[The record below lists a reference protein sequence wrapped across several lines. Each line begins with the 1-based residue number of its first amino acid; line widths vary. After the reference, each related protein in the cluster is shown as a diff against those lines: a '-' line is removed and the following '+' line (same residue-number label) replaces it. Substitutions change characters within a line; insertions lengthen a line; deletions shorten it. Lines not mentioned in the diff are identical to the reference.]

1 MGQRPAGPGRGG
13 LKRYGG
19 PLAVLRHANLA
30 RFALSRFCV
39 TIAWQMLGVA
49 VGWQV
54 YRLTGDALALGLIGL
69 WQFLPFVS
77 LVLLGGH
84 TADHI
89 DRRRVLVAAFAVESV
104 CVAALLWFT
113 LGGLRAVWPV
123 YLAVGTFGAT
133 RAFWAPAAQAIL
145 PSLVPREQFP
155 DAVAINAI
163 LFQVAV
169 IAGPALGGVLFL
181 LGAAVV
187 YGVCLALFLLALV
200 VMAGARTPPLERG
213 AEMALD
219 AQFLEGVRFVLR
231 ERAVLGV
238 ISLDLFAVLF
248 GGATA
253 LLPIFANDLLHVGP
267 VGLGLLRTAPGVGA
281 ALTAALLALRPL
293 RRHAGPWMF
302 GGVAV
307 FGVAII
313 VFGLASVFALAL
325 LALFIGGAGD
335 MLSVYIRGVLVQ
347 LRTPDA
353 IRGRVSAVNS
363 MFIGASNELG
373 EFESGLTAR
382 WFGAVPAVL
391 IGGLCTLAVVATW
404 MWRFPELRRLDRLH

>member
-1 MGQRPAGPGRGG
+1 MSPTRQP
-13 LKRYGG
+13 G
-19 PLAVLRHANLA
+19 PLAVLRHGNLA

-54 YRLTGDALALGLIGL
+54 YRLTGDPLALGLIGL
-69 WQFLPFVS
+69 WQFLPFVC
-77 LVLLGGH
+77 LVMVGGH
-84 TADHI
+84 AADHL
-89 DRRRVLVAAFAVESV
+89 DRRHVLVAAFAVESL

-133 RAFWAPAAQAIL
+133 RAFWAPAGQAIL
-145 PSLVPREQFP
+145 PSLVPREQFA
-155 DAVAINAI
+155 DAVAVNAI

-169 IAGPALGGVLFL
+169 IAGPALGGLLFL

-200 VMAGARTPPLERG
+200 VMAGARTPPLG
-213 AEMALD
+213 TGGEMALD

-253 LLPIFANDLLHVGP
+253 LLPIFANDLLRVGP
-267 VGLGLLRTAPGVGA
+267 VGLGLLRTAPGAGA
-281 ALTAALLALRPL
+281 ALTAALLALRPI
-293 RRHAGPWMF
+293 RRHAGAWMF

-307 FGVAII
+307 FGLATIA
-313 VFGLASVFALAL
+313 FGLSQVFALSL
-325 LALFIGGAGD
+325 LALFIAGAAD
-335 MLSVYIRGVLVQ
+335 MLSVYIRGILVQ

-373 EFESGLTAR
+373 EFESGVTAR

-391 IGGLCTLAVVATW
+391 VGGLCTLAVVAAW
-404 MWRFPELRRLDRLH
+404 LRRFPELRKLDRLH

>member
-1 MGQRPAGPGRGG
+1 M
-13 LKRYGG
+13 KHYGG
-19 PLAVLRHANLA
+19 PLAVLRHGNLA

-39 TIAWQMLGVA
+39 TISWQMLGVA

-133 RAFWAPAAQAIL
+133 RACWAPAAQALL

-238 ISLDLFAVLF
+238 ISLDLFAMLF

-267 VGLGLLRTAPGVGA
+267 VGLGLLRTAPGAGA
-281 ALTAALLALRPL
+281 ALTATLLALRPL

-347 LRTPDA
+347 LLEQRD
-353 IRGRVSAVNS
+353 
-363 MFIGASNELG
+363 
-373 EFESGLTAR
+373 
-382 WFGAVPAVL
+382 PA
-391 IGGLCTLAVVATW
+391 
-404 MWRFPELRRLDRLH
+404 LDVRPRSR

>member
-1 MGQRPAGPGRGG
+1 M
-13 LKRYGG
+13 KRYGG

>member
-1 MGQRPAGPGRGG
+1 LNPAGRS
-13 LKRYGG
+13 G
-19 PLAVLRHANLA
+19 PLAVLRHGNLA
-30 RFALSRFCV
+30 RFAASRFCV

-54 YRLTGDALALGLIGL
+54 YELTGDPLALGLIGL

-77 LVLLGGH
+77 LVLVGGH
-84 TADHI
+84 TADRM
-89 DRRRVLVAAFAVESV
+89 DRRRILVAAFAIECV

-113 LGGLRAVWPV
+113 LAGTRSVWPV
-123 YLAVGTFGAT
+123 YAAVGTFGAT
-133 RAFWAPAAQAIL
+133 RAFWAPAGQAIL

-169 IAGPALGGVLFL
+169 IAGPALGGLLFL
-181 LGAAVV
+181 LGPEVV
-187 YGVCLALFLLALV
+187 YGVCLALFLVALV
-200 VMAGARTPPLERG
+200 VMAGARMPRVGRDGEEPLG
-213 AEMALD
+213 Q
-219 AQFLEGVRFVLR
+219 QFLEGVRFVLR

-267 VGLGLLRTAPGVGA
+267 AGLGLLRTAPGAGA
-281 ALTAALLALRPL
+281 ALTAAFLALRPI
-293 RRHAGPWMF
+293 RRHAGAWMF

-307 FGVAII
+307 Y
-313 VFGLASVFALAL
+313 GLATILFGCSTLFPLSM
-325 LALFIGGAGD
+325 LALFIAGAGD
-335 MLSVYIRGVLVQ
+335 MLSVYIRGILVQ

-373 EFESGLTAR
+373 EFESGVAAR
-382 WFGAVPAVL
+382 LLGAVPAVL
-391 IGGLCTLAVVATW
+391 VGGVCTLAVVGVW
-404 MWRFPELRRLDRLH
+404 LRRFPQLRRLDRLQ

>member
-1 MGQRPAGPGRGG
+1 
-13 LKRYGG
+13 
-19 PLAVLRHANLA
+19 
-30 RFALSRFCV
+30 
-39 TIAWQMLGVA
+39 
-49 VGWQV
+49 V

-69 WQFLPFVS
+69 WQFLPFVC
-77 LVLLGGH
+77 LVMVGGH
-84 TADHI
+84 AADHI
-89 DRRRVLVAAFAVESV
+89 DRRHVLVAAFAVESL

-133 RAFWAPAAQAIL
+133 RAFWAPAGQAIL
-145 PSLVPREQFP
+145 PSLVPREQFA

-169 IAGPALGGVLFL
+169 IAGPALGGLLFL
-181 LGAAVV
+181 LGPAVV

-200 VMAGARTPPLERG
+200 VMAGARTPPLVRG

-231 ERAVLGV
+231 QRAVLGV

-253 LLPIFANDLLHVGP
+253 LLPIFANDLLRVGP
-267 VGLGLLRTAPGVGA
+267 AGLGLLRTAPGAGA
-281 ALTAALLALRPL
+281 ALTAALLALRPI
-293 RRHAGPWMF
+293 RRHAGAWMF

-307 FGVAII
+307 FGLATIA
-313 VFGLASVFALAL
+313 FGLSRVFALSL
-325 LALFIGGAGD
+325 LALFIAGAGD
-335 MLSVYIRGVLVQ
+335 MLSVYIRGILVQ

-373 EFESGLTAR
+373 EFESGVTAR

-391 IGGLCTLAVVATW
+391 IGGLCTLAVVAAW
-404 MWRFPELRRLDRLH
+404 LRRFPELRRLDRLH